1 MGQSRPPQQQFKINQ
16 SNPFATGA
24 GGAGLGHDDIF
35 GAGDNNTPNPGFG
48 GPAKPPGAVNTGDPQ
63 MDDFINQLN
72 DLKNL

>member
-1 MGQSRPPQQQFKINQ
+1 MNE
-16 SNPFATGA
+16 SNPFAA
-24 GGAGLGHDDIF
+24 GVGGGQGLGHDDIF
-35 GAGDNNTPNPGFG
+35 GNGDNAPAPAFG